1 MARIDVDIDVDDM
14 LWDMNR
20 LEKQEMADK
29 LYDHGYVPNKLQDE
43 LDQVLDRQASGNTE
57 VELSNLLDAVWDNRM
72 FLNSNDLEVLKHLS
86 KKGL

>member
-20 LEKQEMADK
+20 HERQEMADK
-29 LYDHGYVPNKLQDE
+29 LYDDGIIPSELQDMADE
-43 LDQVLDRQASGNTE
+43 LDSRLPETNLEQ
-57 VELSNLLDAVWDNRM
+57 ELSRLLDAVWDNRM
-72 FLNSNDLEVLKHLS
+72 FITEEHKEVLRIIA

>member
-20 LEKQEMADK
+20 HERQEMADK
-29 LYDHGYVPNKLQDE
+29 LYDDDIIPSELQDMADE
-43 LDQVLDRQASGNTE
+43 LDSRLPETNLEQ
-57 VELSNLLDAVWDNRM
+57 ELSRLLDAVWDNRM
-72 FLNSNDLEVLKHLS
+72 FITEEHKEVLRIIA